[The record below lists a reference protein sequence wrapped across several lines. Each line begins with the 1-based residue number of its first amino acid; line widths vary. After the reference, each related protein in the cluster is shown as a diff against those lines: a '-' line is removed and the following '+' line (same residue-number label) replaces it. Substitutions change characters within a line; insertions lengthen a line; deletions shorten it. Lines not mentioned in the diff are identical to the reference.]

1 MRLERG
7 FTLLEAIVALAVLAA
22 AGLAL
27 FAAMSQAMQM
37 VGRAEAARRLDAA
50 SRDALA
56 RLETLDVMAEPR
68 GRFEVGGFDAEW
80 RAEPVEPPRPNSTG
94 FLAPGLYEVGLYVV
108 RLELRE
114 GGRVERVLDVRRT
127 GWRQVREPP
136 PP

>member
-1 MRLERG
+1 MRPERG

-27 FAAMSQAMQM
+27 FAATSQAMQM
-37 VGRAEAARRLDAA
+37 VGRAESARRLDAA

-56 RLETLDVMAEPR
+56 RLEAIDVVAESR
-68 GRFEVGGFDAEW
+68 GRFEAGGFDAEW

-94 FLAPGLYEVGLYVV
+94 FLEPGLYEVGLYAV

-114 GGRVERVLDVRRT
+114 AGRIERTLDVRRA
-127 GWRQVREPP
+127 GWRQVREPVAP
-136 PP
+136 